1 MLYYIFII
9 ENMNYD
15 IKVIIV
21 GIDKIGK
28 SCFRSKI
35 SNFNNN
41 HETLIREYKKTI
53 VAELSFKIIK
63 KQKINIRI
71 QLWDLEWNIN
81 TINIFVKDAHVILM
95 FYDSMNRQSFEKVK
109 NLYFSDL
116 KVNKAIF
123 FMVRSQYDLKNKP
136 SDNSD
141 IVSDEEV
148 LEFVNKNKM
157 NFAHI
162 SNIEKYETGIDNLFD
177 NLFSSY

>member
-1 MLYYIFII
+1 M
-9 ENMNYD
+9 
-15 IKVIIV
+15 
-21 GIDKIGK
+21 
-28 SCFRSKI
+28 
-35 SNFNNN
+35 
-41 HETLIREYKKTI
+41 
-53 VAELSFKIIK
+53 
-63 KQKINIRI
+63 
-71 QLWDLEWNIN
+71 
-81 TINIFVKDAHVILM
+81 
-95 FYDSMNRQSFEKVK
+95 
-109 NLYFSDL
+109 YFSDL

-177 NLFSSY
+177 NIISEFLKNKIKE